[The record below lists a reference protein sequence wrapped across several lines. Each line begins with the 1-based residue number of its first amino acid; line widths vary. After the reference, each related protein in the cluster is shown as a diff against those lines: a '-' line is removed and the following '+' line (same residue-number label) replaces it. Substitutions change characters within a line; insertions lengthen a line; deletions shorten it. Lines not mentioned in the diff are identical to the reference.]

1 MVEHRPEPL
10 PGRAHHLFRKV
21 DQLPMIDGP
30 ATPLATRLRQAAD
43 AIAELNSM
51 QGLPSERA
59 SVSPEYLLAAADAI
73 EDPGTES
80 QS

>member
-1 MVEHRPEPL
+1 
-10 PGRAHHLFRKV
+10 
-21 DQLPMIDGP
+21 
-30 ATPLATRLRQAAD
+30 
-43 AIAELNSM
+43 M

-59 SVSPEYLLAAADAI
+59 SVSPKYLIAAADAI